1 MNSLM
6 PDSSFFVSIGTALA
20 ALVKIVILLADLA
33 FFIHL
38 VLRLIKRDRP
48 LIYEELSRTRNVI
61 SWPER
66 HQAAASVTGGSTT
79 NNE

>member
-1 MNSLM
+1 MNALP
-6 PDSSFFVSIGTALA
+6 PDSAIFLSIGTALTA
-20 ALVKIVILLADLA
+20 VVKLFILAVDVA

-61 SWPER
+61 SWPKR
-66 HQAAASVTGGSTT
+66 HEVAASETLGNTVI
-79 NNE
+79 NE

>member
-1 MNSLM
+1 MNALP
-6 PDSSFFVSIGTALA
+6 PDSAIFLSIGTVLTAV
-20 ALVKIVILLADLA
+20 VKLVILAVDVA

-61 SWPER
+61 TWPKR
-66 HQAAASVTGGSTT
+66 HEAAASEAPEPV
-79 NNE
+79 NDKE